1 MELLEYNIRQLIFRN
16 ERQGL
21 SPWVTQKFALDIL
34 KAIQALHANS
44 FVHADLK
51 PANIMWSAYD
61 GAFKLLDFGLT
72 FHTEEPDLHQVMVIN
87 NCIFACCCLA
97 YFLSVEKNLGPKD
110 LNPNWKLLVN
120 FLQNFLASS
129 VPSDARQIQGH
140 AWSSS

>member
-87 NCIFACCCLA
+87 NCIFACCLA
-97 YFLSVEKNLGPKD
+97 YYLSVEKKLGPKD

-129 VPSDARQIQGH
+129 VHSDARQIQGH